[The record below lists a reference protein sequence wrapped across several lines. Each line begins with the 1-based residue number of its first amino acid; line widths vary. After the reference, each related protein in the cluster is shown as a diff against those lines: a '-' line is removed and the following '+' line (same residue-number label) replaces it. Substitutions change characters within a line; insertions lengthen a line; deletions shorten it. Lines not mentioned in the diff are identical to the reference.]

1 MSQAAAVPAAARRR
15 IATAS
20 RATVRI
26 RTASRATARVAAAIL
41 LLAAAGTALAQRGP
55 LPGPD
60 ELAAARAVFAANVA
74 AIAAKDRDAYL
85 ATYLHAPTLARTGF
99 EGPAIGFEDFAA
111 RAGDG
116 WPDVFEAQDLRLT
129 PVADGVIY
137 GTYRYR
143 VAYAGDEHR
152 GISERLFVATPEGWR
167 IAMTS
172 AFDAPPG
179 TPPPPRAL
187 VGGTLIDGT
196 GAPPVPDA
204 VVVMRGGEIECAGSR
219 TDCPVPEGVGVVD
232 VSGRWITPGLID
244 AHVHFSQTGWADG
257 RPDALDARDRFP
269 YAETVADLAAHPQRF
284 FRSYL
289 CSGVTAVFDVGGYPW
304 TLALGERAEADTL
317 APRIAAAGPLLST
330 WDFWLNLPG
339 ERQFV
344 VLADEAAAR
353 EGVAWLAAR
362 GADAVK
368 VWFIVTGERPMDEM
382 ERVVAAAGEE
392 ARRRGVPLIVHATG
406 LAEAKAALRAG
417 AAVLV
422 HGVDD
427 LPVDDEFVALAR
439 AAGTV
444 YTPTLTVPGG
454 YLALWRSA
462 AGDEPPAIDDPN
474 GCVDPATRAKIA
486 ATPTL
491 EPPPGLDLERVAER
505 LAAEGRVAAQNL
517 LRVHRAGI
525 PVALGTDAGNP
536 LTLHG
541 PAIHAELAAMQAAGM
556 APMEVI
562 VAATRNA
569 ARAMNRPDLGTLA
582 PGQAADLLVL
592 AADPTADVAAFR
604 RLTHVVRGG
613 VLRAVEE
620 LRPLPE
626 AATATSP

>member
-1 MSQAAAVPAAARRR
+1 AGAAAAAA
-15 IATAS
+15 
-20 RATVRI
+20 
-26 RTASRATARVAAAIL
+26 
-41 LLAAAGTALAQRGP
+41 Q
-55 LPGPD
+55 PGPPPSEED
-60 ELAAARAVFAANVA
+60 LAAARAVFAANLA

-99 EGPAIGFEDFAA
+99 EGPLVGFEDFAA
-111 RAGDG
+111 QAGE
-116 WPDVFEAQDLRLT
+116 WPDVFEGRDLELV

-152 GISERLFVATPEGWR
+152 GISERVFVETPGGWR
-167 IAMTS
+167 IAVTS

-179 TPPPPRAL
+179 TPPPPLAL
-187 VGGTLIDGT
+187 VGGTLLDGT
-196 GAPPVPDA
+196 GAPPVADA
-204 VVVMRGGEIECAGSR
+204 VVVLRGGLVDCAGTR
-219 TDCPVPEGVGVVD
+219 AACPVPEGIETVD
-232 VSGRWITPGLID
+232 VAGRWITPGLVD

-269 YAETVADLAAHPQRF
+269 YAETIAENAARPERF

-304 TLALGERAEADTL
+304 TLDLSERAERDTL
-317 APRIAAAGPLLST
+317 APRVAAAGPLLST

-344 VLADEAAAR
+344 YLADEAAGR
-353 EGVAWLAAR
+353 DGVAWLAAR

-368 VWFIVTGERPMDEM
+368 VWLIVTGERPLDEM
-382 ERVVAAAGEE
+382 ERAVAAAGAE
-392 ARRRGVPLIVHATG
+392 AERRGLPLVVHATG
-406 LAEAKAALRAG
+406 LAEAKAALGAG
-417 AAVLV
+417 ADVLV

-427 LPVDDEFVALAR
+427 QPVDEEFLDLAR

-454 YLALWRSA
+454 YLALYRSA
-462 AGDEPPAIDDPN
+462 AGGEPPAVDDPN
-474 GCVDPATRAKIA
+474 GCVDPETRAKVA
-486 ATPTL
+486 ATPEL
-491 EPPPGLDLERVAER
+491 DPPPGLDLDRVAAR
-505 LAAEGRVAAQNL
+505 LAAQRRVADENL

-541 PAIHAELAAMQAAGM
+541 PAVYAELEAMQAAGLS
-556 APMEVI
+556 PMEVL

-569 ARAMNRPDLGTLA
+569 ARAMGRPDLGTLA

-592 AADPTADVAAFR
+592 AADPTAGAAAFR
-604 RLTHVVRGG
+604 SVTHVARGG
-613 VLRAVEE
+613 VLRPVAE
-620 LRPLPE
+620 LGPL
-626 AATATSP
+626 AAGGSP